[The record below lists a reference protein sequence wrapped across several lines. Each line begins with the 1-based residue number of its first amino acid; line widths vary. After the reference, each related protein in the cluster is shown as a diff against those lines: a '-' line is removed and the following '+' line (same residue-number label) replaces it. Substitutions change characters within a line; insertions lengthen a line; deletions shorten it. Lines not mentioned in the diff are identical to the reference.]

1 MFVDKTRIYI
11 KAGNGGDGKVNF
23 YRDTMTMFGG
33 PDGGDG
39 GKGGDIIAIADSGLN
54 NLVDFYY
61 TKHYKAPNGE
71 NGGKSNAY
79 GKSGEDLILKVPCG
93 TVIRDAETGKV
104 IADMIEHG
112 KKQVLVRGGLG
123 GRGNSKFANSRR
135 QTPTFSE
142 LGEKT
147 KEYAVDLELK
157 TIADVGLIGFPSV
170 GKSKILSVLTS
181 AKPKIAAYHFTTL
194 SPNLGVVKYYD
205 NSFVI
210 ADIPGLIE
218 GASEGKG
225 LGFEFLKH
233 IERTKILLHIIDIA
247 GVDGRDPIED
257 FEIINKELRAYNKEV
272 ADSPQIVVLN
282 KMDLIYDDRSKV
294 DEFKAKFGKDY
305 KIIEFSAA
313 LRMGIDEL
321 LNTVI
326 EEISKLPNK
335 QLEINEVF
343 ELDKRDYTNFEVT
356 RDDTGTFIV
365 SGGLIEKMS
374 RGIILS
380 DPESFAY
387 FQRRLKQNGLID
399 KLIERGLKE
408 GDTVRIGEYEFEY
421 VE

>member
-1 MFVDKTRIYI
+1 MNQALLIS
-11 KAGNGGDGKVNF
+11 
-23 YRDTMTMFGG
+23 
-33 PDGGDG
+33 
-39 GKGGDIIAIADSGLN
+39 AD
-54 NLVDFYY
+54 FPRWH

-387 FQRRLKQNGLID
+387 FQRRLKQNGIID